1 MTKDRRIAIDMWR
14 WIRANWDMY
23 LRFKDNEVECPYEE
37 DALLLMKDIYLA
49 DKGVNWVSDC
59 WFCTY
64 LRPRPEPS
72 CRRGCFLCPLQS
84 CSSGPY
90 HTLVNNPTY
99 EEYVD
104 ACDQIIEALGGEE

>member
-1 MTKDRRIAIDMWR
+1 MTKERRIAIDMWR

-23 LRFKDNEVECPYEE
+23 LRFKDEVECATGE
-37 DALLLMKDIYLA
+37 DALLLMKDTYLA
-49 DKGVNWVSDC
+49 DKGVNWVSNC

-64 LRPRPEPS
+64 LKLRS
-72 CRRGCFLCPLQS
+72 KLGCRLCPLQS

-90 HTLVNNPTY
+90 HTLANNPTY

-104 ACDQIIEALGGEE
+104 ACGQIIEALGGEA

>member
-1 MTKDRRIAIDMWR
+1 MTKERRIAIDMWE

-23 LRFKDNEVECPYEE
+23 LSFKDSEECPNKE

-49 DKGVNWVSDC
+49 DKGVNWASNC
-59 WFCTY
+59 WFCEY
-64 LRPRPEPS
+64 IRSSQRHM
-72 CRRGCFLCPLQS
+72 RGCRLCPLQS

-90 HTLVNNPTY
+90 HTLANNPTY

-104 ACDQIIEALGGEE
+104 ACDQIIEALGGEA

>member
-1 MTKDRRIAIDMWR
+1 MTKERRIAIDMWR

-23 LRFKDNEVECPYEE
+23 LRFKDEVECATGE
-37 DALLLMKDIYLA
+37 DALLLMKDTYLV
-49 DKGVNWVSDC
+49 DKGVNWVSNC

-64 LRPRPEPS
+64 LKLRS
-72 CRRGCFLCPLQS
+72 KLGCRLCPLQS

-90 HTLVNNPTY
+90 HTLANNPTY

-104 ACDQIIEALGGEE
+104 ACDQIIEALGGEA

>member
-1 MTKDRRIAIDMWR
+1 MTKERRIAIDMWR

-23 LRFKDNEVECPYEE
+23 LRFKDEVECATSE

-49 DKGVNWVSDC
+49 DKGVNWASNC

-64 LRPRPEPS
+64 LKLRPEP
-72 CRRGCFLCPLQS
+72 RPMRGCSLCPLQS

-90 HTLVNNPTY
+90 HTLVYSLTY

-104 ACDQIIEALGGEE
+104 ACDQIIEALGGEA

>member
-1 MTKDRRIAIDMWR
+1 MTKERRIAINMWK
-14 WIRANWDMY
+14 WIRVNWDMY
-23 LRFKDNEVECPYEE
+23 LRFKDEVECATGE
-37 DALLLMKDIYLA
+37 DALLLMKDTYLA

-104 ACDQIIEALGGEE
+104 ACDQIIEALGGEA